1 GSGSARCISSPRTG
15 AAFKLRR
22 EAASRC
28 RPAFRGKES
37 DKPPPLAT
45 GWPTILLIDG
55 RLYVTPMLNVTL
67 RRMEVFVAIVDEG
80 SFAAAADRF
89 GIAQPSVSAHIRA
102 LERDVGGEVFARRR
116 GRRPVLTEL
125 GRSVLSH

>member
-1 GSGSARCISSPRTG
+1 S
-15 AAFKLRR
+15 
-22 EAASRC
+22 
-28 RPAFRGKES
+28 
-37 DKPPPLAT
+37 PPLAT
-45 GWPTILLIDG
+45 GWRTILLIDG

-80 SFAAAADRF
+80 SFAAAANRF

-125 GRSVLSH
+125 GRSILSHARELLAEAADMRADVVKLRNATGQRVVLACQRS